1 MCLEVL
7 VSLDFLL
14 SSFALELPLF
24 LSLDFLGLPWS
35 LLGGLA
41 IPLDLEFYE
50 ATNNRLDLLV
60 IGRPIIGSSN
70 PLESLNQA
78 LDDIEL

>member
-1 MCLEVL
+1 MN
-7 VSLDFLL
+7 S
-14 SSFALELPLF
+14 AII
-24 LSLDFLGLPWS
+24 
-35 LLGGLA
+35 
-41 IPLDLEFYE
+41 IPLDLEFDE